1 MSNLYTS
8 KTYVF
13 VQFSSLSDRTAIIG
27 PPGTGKTYQMEQ
39 LIKTA
44 NVRYVYLTYSRSMA
58 QEARKRIIEDPDHVG
73 TFHSILSRVLGISSF
88 MKTEDFEFFCN
99 HYGLTMPKYFSNDE
113 FLGSDDFSQFMQ
125 KYDYSRNTLR
135 PIATDSKLNMKY
147 LAQEYEKFKHGIGKH
162 DYTDILVKASETY
175 LPYYDA
181 IFVDEAQD
189 LTPLM
194 WKVINRWPSKRLILG
209 GDDDQ
214 AIFSFKGVFAED
226 FINEAK
232 KSDIIE
238 LTVSKRFGDN
248 VRQLAEKVTKGI
260 NRIEKHYIG
269 AGNTEIKFLNLKQ
282 FLAIPGEK
290 AILTRTNNLSQ
301 NIAQS
306 VLLPTWPINPSHS
319 LNNGWTPKTLRLARI
334 LNHWPPQDLEDVRYL
349 IQALP
354 ASMLVRGVKKNID
367 ELQPNLYGFD
377 GLFKKKPTPR
387 SIIEWLNISDKQ
399 KALLSIYLGKDVSQI
414 VRIDTIHAAKGM
426 EFDNVLFVLDKPFNI
441 DYTAEEKRIVYTGIT
456 RVKKLLAFAY
466 MDYYRDQYRL
476 Y

>member
-1 MSNLYTS
+1 MSNLYRC
-8 KTYVF
+8 KTYEHVE
-13 VQFSSLSDRTAIIG
+13 FSSLADRTAIIG

-39 LIKTA
+39 LIRSAK
-44 NVRYVYLTYSRSMA
+44 VHYVYLTYSRSMA
-58 QEARKRIIEDPDHVG
+58 QEARKRIVEDPDHVG
-73 TFHSILSRVLGISSF
+73 TFHSILARHLGISSF
-88 MKTEDFEFFCN
+88 LKSEDFEFFCK
-99 HYGLTMPKYFSNDE
+99 HYGLSMPKHFNNDE
-113 FLGSDDFSQFMQ
+113 FLGTDDFSTFMQ
-125 KYDYSRNTLR
+125 KYDYARNTLK
-135 PIATDSKLNMKY
+135 PIENDAKLNLKY
-147 LAQEYEKFKHGIGKH
+147 LAREYEKFKQGTGKC
-162 DYTDILVKASETY
+162 DYTDILVRASEGI

-194 WKVINRWPSKRLILG
+194 WKIVNRWPSKRLILG

-214 AIFSFKGVFAED
+214 AIFSFKGVFADD
-226 FINEAK
+226 FIREAK
-232 KSDIIE
+232 KSDIVE
-238 LTVSKRFGDN
+238 LTVSRRFGDN
-248 VRQLAEKVTKGI
+248 VRQLAEKVTRGI

-269 AGNTEIKFLNLKQ
+269 AGQTDIKFMNLKQ
-282 FLAIPGEK
+282 FLQIPGDK

-301 NIAQS
+301 NVAQS

-319 LNNGWTPKTLRLARI
+319 LNNGWTSKTLRLARI
-334 LNHWPPQDLEDVRYL
+334 LNAWPPTDQEDIRYL
-349 IQALP
+349 VQNLP
-354 ASMLVRGVKKNID
+354 ASVLVRGVKSNVE

-387 SIIEWLNISDKQ
+387 SVIEYLNIADRQ
-399 KALLSIYLGKDVSQI
+399 KALLNMYLGKDVSQI

-426 EFDNVLFVLDKPFNI
+426 EFDNVLFILDKPFNI
-441 DYTAEEKRIVYTGIT
+441 DYSAEEKRIVYTGIT